1 MPPRKARD
9 AHTTTY
15 NQENISKDEALA
27 SMTAIID
34 MLAAQMARM
43 AELLDERHRTPER
56 EDKSS
61 GSFANPFSG
70 RRPRTKSTDEEDG
83 NLVSLA
89 ATRFRGRAAAW
100 WQQTK
105 LTRIRQGKKKIDSW
119 EKFKKHLR
127 GAFLPHNYAKL
138 LYQQLQNLR
147 QENRHRMTECKKGG
161 KYGKGLFVGTEESED
176 YQEEETEEFTV
187 EPTFDSS
194 GSAQSVE
201 EHGDSG
207 PMLIVNRAF
216 FTPKDF
222 GSCENVISEE
232 AITKLN
238 LKTEPH
244 QTPYK
249 LTWLKK
255 GNQVTVSKRCLV
267 SLSIG
272 SIYKDKIWCDIVAMD
287 ACHLLLGR
295 PWQYDRN
302 VVHDGKRNTYSFM
315 FNNTKIVLLPNKE
328 FTLQQDLGNYLLGK
342 KQFIDVVAET
352 KRVYILLGKESNGDS
367 KIPEAVTP
375 ILAEFQDL
383 FPNELPQGLP
393 PLRDIQHQIDLVP
406 GFTLPNRPYYRMSP
420 TEHEEL
426 RRQVEELLGKGFIR
440 ESLSPCAVPALLTP
454 KKDGSWRMCVDSRA
468 INKITVRYHFPI
480 PRLDDLLDQLSGATI
495 FTKLDL
501 KSGYH
506 QIRIRPGDEWKTTF
520 KIREGL
526 YEWLVMPF
534 GLSNAPSTF
543 MRVMNQ
549 VLCPFIGKFVVVYF
563 DDILIYSTS
572 HELHLQHLREVLSA
586 LRAASLYTTVNKCI
600 FLTEKILFLGYVVSK
615 DGISVDQSKVDA
627 IRDWPL
633 PTTLSTTR
641 SFHGLASFYR
651 RFIPH
656 FSTIMAPITDCMK
669 GGQFSWTEATT
680 KVFKIIKEK
689 LITASVLALPDFSLT
704 FEVHCDASKVGI
716 GVVLSQQGKPIA
728 YFSEKLNGAKAH
740 YNTYDVE
747 FYAVVQA
754 LKHWRHYLIHKDFV
768 LYTDHVALKY
778 LNSQDK
784 LSHRHATWTAFL
796 QQFTFVVKYTS
807 GESNRAA
814 DALSRRTSLLTQMH
828 NQVLGFDTFRE
839 LYASDPYF
847 APILEDVVVG
857 FRSDY
862 HLHDKFLFKSNQ
874 LYVPDSSLRLKIIAE
889 LHNEGHMGRDKT
901 LALIANTYF
910 WPTMKREVYHYVE
923 TCRICQVSKGTTAN
937 AGLYMPLP
945 IPTQPWAD
953 ISMDFFLGLP
963 RTQRGMDSIFVVV
976 DRFSKMAHFIACKKT
991 TDALTVARLFFKEV
1005 YRLHGLPSS
1014 IVSDWDTRFLSH
1026 FWKTLWKLT
1035 NTRLNFSSAYHPQ
1048 TDGQTEVVN
1057 RSLGNHLRSLV
1068 GDNLKMWDQKLYQV
1082 EFTYNRAVKR
1092 STGLS
1097 PFQVNYGYNPRAPID
1112 LAPVPD
1118 LVRKNKKRRAL
1129 EFQVGDLVWA
1139 VLTKDR
1145 FSVGE
1150 YNKLSARKIGPLEII
1165 EKINPNAYRLKLLSH
1180 ICTADVFNVKHFIPY
1195 RGDHD
1200 EDVEG
1205 YFGGFGTIRA
1215 KYNIPS
1221 SVQLRVPHV
1230 DERPECPKFDGIA
1243 LHIDLF
1249 DLGLRLPLQPFY
1261 MRMFSYLGVAPRQLS
1276 LSGWRTLTGLHVLW
1290 LEVLKRDISVR
1301 ELRGLYQFKN
1311 PKGPGVAYFSPWG
1324 DHGYIVEGN
1333 PALKKGY
1340 RKGWFVVEGRW
1351 GTETLGEKG
1360 NPVEVLNSFNA
1371 DFMESAGDAFDA
1383 FFQAVV
1389 GGASGSQDSAVPP
1402 KGSRPPRVPGPKGKS
1417 QGTSH
1422 SGLKGTPRS
1431 KKRKF

>member
-15 NQENISKDEALA
+15 NQEDVSKDESLA
-27 SMTAIID
+27 SMTARID
-34 MLAAQMARM
+34 ILAAQMARI
-43 AELLDERHRTPER
+43 AELLDERHCTPER

-70 RRPRTKSTDEEDG
+70 RRPRTESIDDRRWESGLRIDIPEFQGSGRPEELLDWI
-83 NLVSLA
+83 NAIEEVFKYKEVLENKLVLLA

-147 QENRHRMTECKKGG
+147 QGNRSVDDYTTEFHWLVARNDLTETAEQQVSRYIGGLRSQFQDQLNLLDPYSVSEAHQQALQLENQFSRRTNDSSFRGARSIVRDNSNPTSQFRNFTPPNPPNKTSKPSEIGQSSKTQSSGSGLRCFNCGENGHRMTECKMGG
-161 KYGKGLFVGTEESED
+161 KYGKGLFVSTKESED
-176 YQEEETEEFTV
+176 YQEEETEEFAV

-207 PMLIVNRAF
+207 PMLIVNRTF
-216 FTPKDF
+216 FTPKGQDKDKWLRQNIF
-222 GSCENVISEE
+222 QTTCTIGGKICRMVIDSGSCENVISKE

-272 SIYKDKIWCDIVAMD
+272 SIYKDKIWCDVVAMD

-342 KQFIDVVAET
+342 KQFIDVVSET
-352 KRVYILLGKESNGDS
+352 KKVYILLGKKSNGDS
-367 KIPEAVTP
+367 KIPEVVTP

-406 GFTLPNRPYYRMSP
+406 GSTLPNRPHYRMSP

-426 RRQVEELLGKGFIR
+426 RRQVEELLEKGFIR
-440 ESLSPCAVPALLTP
+440 ESLSPCAVSALLTP

-468 INKITVRYHFPI
+468 INKITVLYRFPI
-480 PRLDDLLDQLSGATI
+480 PRLDDLLDQLSRATI

-506 QIRIRPGDEWKTTF
+506 QIRIRSGDEWKTAF

-526 YEWLVMPF
+526 YKWLVMPF
-534 GLSNAPSTF
+534 GLSNAPKK
-543 MRVMNQ
+543 V
-549 VLCPFIGKFVVVYF
+549 
-563 DDILIYSTS
+563 
-572 HELHLQHLREVLSA
+572 
-586 LRAASLYTTVNKCI
+586 
-600 FLTEKILFLGYVVSK
+600 LFLGYVVSK

-627 IRDWPL
+627 IQDWPQ
-633 PTTLSTTR
+633 PTTLSATR

-669 GGQFSWTEATT
+669 GGQFSWTETAT
-680 KVFKIIKEK
+680 KAFKIIKEK
-689 LITASVLALPDFSLT
+689 LITAPVLALPDFSLT

-716 GVVLSQQGKPIA
+716 GAVLSQQGKPIA
-728 YFSEKLNGAKAH
+728 YFSEKLNRAKAH
-740 YNTYDVE
+740 YNTCDVE

-768 LYTDHVALKY
+768 LYTDHAALKY

-784 LSHRHATWTAFL
+784 LSHRHATWTTFL
-796 QQFTFVVKYTS
+796 QQFTFVVKHTS

-828 NQVLGFDTFRE
+828 NRVLGFDTFRE

-847 APILEDVVVG
+847 APILEDVVAG

-862 HLHDKFLFKSNQ
+862 HLHDEFLFKSN
-874 LYVPDSSLRLKIIAE
+874 
-889 LHNEGHMGRDKT
+889 
-901 LALIANTYF
+901 
-910 WPTMKREVYHYVE
+910 
-923 TCRICQVSKGTTAN
+923 
-937 AGLYMPLP
+937 
-945 IPTQPWAD
+945 
-953 ISMDFFLGLP
+953 
-963 RTQRGMDSIFVVV
+963 
-976 DRFSKMAHFIACKKT
+976 
-991 TDALTVARLFFKEV
+991 
-1005 YRLHGLPSS
+1005 
-1014 IVSDWDTRFLSH
+1014 
-1026 FWKTLWKLT
+1026 
-1035 NTRLNFSSAYHPQ
+1035 
-1048 TDGQTEVVN
+1048 
-1057 RSLGNHLRSLV
+1057 
-1068 GDNLKMWDQKLYQV
+1068 
-1082 EFTYNRAVKR
+1082 
-1092 STGLS
+1092 
-1097 PFQVNYGYNPRAPID
+1097 
-1112 LAPVPD
+1112 
-1118 LVRKNKKRRAL
+1118 
-1129 EFQVGDLVWA
+1129 
-1139 VLTKDR
+1139 
-1145 FSVGE
+1145 
-1150 YNKLSARKIGPLEII
+1150 
-1165 EKINPNAYRLKLLSH
+1165 
-1180 ICTADVFNVKHFIPY
+1180 
-1195 RGDHD
+1195 
-1200 EDVEG
+1200 
-1205 YFGGFGTIRA
+1205 
-1215 KYNIPS
+1215 
-1221 SVQLRVPHV
+1221 
-1230 DERPECPKFDGIA
+1230 
-1243 LHIDLF
+1243 
-1249 DLGLRLPLQPFY
+1249 
-1261 MRMFSYLGVAPRQLS
+1261 
-1276 LSGWRTLTGLHVLW
+1276 
-1290 LEVLKRDISVR
+1290 
-1301 ELRGLYQFKN
+1301 
-1311 PKGPGVAYFSPWG
+1311 
-1324 DHGYIVEGN
+1324 
-1333 PALKKGY
+1333 
-1340 RKGWFVVEGRW
+1340 
-1351 GTETLGEKG
+1351 
-1360 NPVEVLNSFNA
+1360 
-1371 DFMESAGDAFDA
+1371 
-1383 FFQAVV
+1383 
-1389 GGASGSQDSAVPP
+1389 
-1402 KGSRPPRVPGPKGKS
+1402 
-1417 QGTSH
+1417 
-1422 SGLKGTPRS
+1422 
-1431 KKRKF
+1431 

>member
-9 AHTTTY
+9 A
-15 NQENISKDEALA
+15 QEDVSKDESLA
-27 SMTAIID
+27 SMTARID

-43 AELLDERHRTPER
+43 AELLDECHCTAER

-70 RRPRTKSTDEEDG
+70 RRPRTESTDDRRWESGLRIDIPEFQGSGRPEELLDWI
-83 NLVSLA
+83 NAIEEVFKYKEVPENKLVSLA
-89 ATRFRGRAAAW
+89 TTRFRGRAAAW

-147 QENRHRMTECKKGG
+147 QGNRSVDDYTTEFHWLVARNDLTETEEQQVSRYIGGLRSQFQDQLNLLDPYSVSEAHQQALQLEKQFSRRTNDSSFRGARSVVRDNSNPTSQFRTFTPPNPPNKTSKPSEIGQSSKTQSSGSGLLCFNCGENGHRMTECKKGG

-176 YQEEETEEFTV
+176 YQEEETEEFAV

-207 PMLIVNRAF
+207 PMLIVNHAF
-216 FTPKDF
+216 FTPKGQDKDKWLRQNIF
-222 GSCENVISEE
+222 QTTCTIGGKVCRIVIDSGSCENVISEE

-255 GNQVTVSKRCLV
+255 GNQVTVSKCCLV

-272 SIYKDKIWCDIVAMD
+272 SIYKDKIWCDVVAMD

-302 VVHDGKRNTYSFM
+302 EVHDGKRNTYSFM

-328 FTLQQDLGNYLLGK
+328 FTLQQDL
-342 KQFIDVVAET
+342 
-352 KRVYILLGKESNGDS
+352 
-367 KIPEAVTP
+367 
-375 ILAEFQDL
+375 
-383 FPNELPQGLP
+383 
-393 PLRDIQHQIDLVP
+393 
-406 GFTLPNRPYYRMSP
+406 
-420 TEHEEL
+420 EHEEL
-426 RRQVEELLGKGFIR
+426 RRQVEELLEKGFIR

-506 QIRIRPGDEWKTTF
+506 QIRIRPGDEWKTAF

-549 VLCPFIGKFVVVYF
+549 VLRPFIGKFVVVYF

-572 HELHLQHLREVLSA
+572 HELHLQYLREVLSA
-586 LRAASLYTTVNKCI
+586 LRAASLYTAVNKCI
-600 FLTEKILFLGYVVSK
+600 FLTEKVLFLGYVVSK

-627 IRDWPL
+627 IRDWPP
-633 PTTLSTTR
+633 PTTLSATR

-669 GGQFSWTEATT
+669 GGKFSWTEAAT
-680 KVFKIIKEK
+680 KAFEIIKEK
-689 LITASVLALPDFSLT
+689 LITAPVLALPDFSLT

-716 GVVLSQQGKPIA
+716 GAVLSQQGKPIA

-740 YNTYDVE
+740 YSTYDVE

-768 LYTDHVALKY
+768 LYTDHAALKY

-796 QQFTFVVKYTS
+796 QQFTFVVKHTS
-807 GESNRAA
+807 GESNRVA

-847 APILEDVVVG
+847 APILEDVVAG
-857 FRSDY
+857 FHSDY

-874 LYVPDSSLRLKIIAE
+874 LCVPDSSLRLKIIAE

-910 WPTMKREVYHYVE
+910 WPTMRREIYHYVE
-923 TCRICQVSKGTTAN
+923 TCCICQVSKGAATN

-953 ISMDFFLGLP
+953 SSMDFVLGLP
-963 RTQRGMDSIFVVV
+963 RTQRVMDSIFVVV

-991 TDALTVARLFFKEV
+991 TDALTVACLFFKEV

-1014 IVSDWDTRFLSH
+1014 IVSDRDTRFLSH

-1057 RSLGNHLRSLV
+1057 RSLGNHLL
-1068 GDNLKMWDQKLYQV
+1068 
-1082 EFTYNRAVKR
+1082 KR

-1112 LAPVPD
+1112 LAPVPN
-1118 LVRKNKKRRAL
+1118 LVRKSRKAEDFIEQLQKIHETTQESLKQTTKGYKIMADKKRRAL
-1129 EFQVGDLVWA
+1129 EFQVGDFVW
-1139 VLTKDR
+1139 VILTKDR

-1165 EKINPNAYRLKLLSH
+1165 EKINPNAYRLKLPSH
-1180 ICTADVFNVKHFIPY
+1180 IRIADVFNVKHLIPY

-1200 EDVEG
+1200 EDVADNPNSRANSLHP
-1205 YFGGFGTIRA
+1205 GG
-1215 KYNIPS
+1215 N
-1221 SVQLRVPHV
+1221 
-1230 DERPECPKFDGIA
+1230 DEE
-1243 LHIDLF
+1243 
-1249 DLGLRLPLQPFY
+1249 
-1261 MRMFSYLGVAPRQLS
+1261 
-1276 LSGWRTLTGLHVLW
+1276 
-1290 LEVLKRDISVR
+1290 
-1301 ELRGLYQFKN
+1301 
-1311 PKGPGVAYFSPWG
+1311 
-1324 DHGYIVEGN
+1324 
-1333 PALKKGY
+1333 
-1340 RKGWFVVEGRW
+1340 
-1351 GTETLGEKG
+1351 
-1360 NPVEVLNSFNA
+1360 
-1371 DFMESAGDAFDA
+1371 
-1383 FFQAVV
+1383 
-1389 GGASGSQDSAVPP
+1389 
-1402 KGSRPPRVPGPKGKS
+1402 
-1417 QGTSH
+1417 
-1422 SGLKGTPRS
+1422 
-1431 KKRKF
+1431 

>member
-15 NQENISKDEALA
+15 NQEDVSKDESLA
-27 SMTAIID
+27 SMTARID
-34 MLAAQMARM
+34 MLAAQMARI

-70 RRPRTKSTDEEDG
+70 RRPRTESTDDRRWESGLRIDIPEFQGSGRPEELLDWI
-83 NLVSLA
+83 NAIEEVFEYKEVPENKLVSLA

-147 QENRHRMTECKKGG
+147 QGNRSVDDYTTEFHWLVARNDLTETTEQQVSRYIGGLRSQFQDQLNLLDPYSVSEAHQQTLQLEKQFSQRTNDSSFRGARSIVRDNSNPTSQFRNFTPPNPPNKTSKPSEIGQSSKTQSSGSRLRCFNCGENGHRMTE
-161 KYGKGLFVGTEESED
+161 Y
-176 YQEEETEEFTV
+176 
-187 EPTFDSS
+187 
-194 GSAQSVE
+194 
-201 EHGDSG
+201 
-207 PMLIVNRAF
+207 
-216 FTPKDF
+216 
-222 GSCENVISEE
+222 
-232 AITKLN
+232 
-238 LKTEPH
+238 
-244 QTPYK
+244 
-249 LTWLKK
+249 
-255 GNQVTVSKRCLV
+255 
-267 SLSIG
+267 
-272 SIYKDKIWCDIVAMD
+272 KIWCDVVAID

-393 PLRDIQHQIDLVP
+393 PLQDIQHQIDLVP
-406 GFTLPNRPYYRMSP
+406 GSTLPNRLNYRMSP

-426 RRQVEELLGKGFIR
+426 RRQVEELLKKGFIR

-454 KKDGSWRMCVDSRA
+454 KKDGSWRMCVDSRD
-468 INKITVRYHFPI
+468 INKITVRYRFPI

-506 QIRIRPGDEWKTTF
+506 QIRIRPGDEWKTAF

-526 YEWLVMPF
+526 YD
-534 GLSNAPSTF
+534 G
-543 MRVMNQ
+543 
-549 VLCPFIGKFVVVYF
+549 C
-563 DDILIYSTS
+563 TS
-572 HELHLQHLREVLSA
+572 HELHLQYLREVLSA
-586 LRAASLYTTVNKCI
+586 LRAASLYTAVNKCI
-600 FLTEKILFLGYVVSK
+600 FLTEKVLFLGYVVSK

-627 IRDWPL
+627 IRDWPQ
-633 PTTLSTTR
+633 PATLSATR
-641 SFHGLASFYR
+641 SFHGLTSFYR
-651 RFIPH
+651 QFIPH

-669 GGQFSWTEATT
+669 GGQFSWTETAT
-680 KVFKIIKEK
+680 KAFKIIKEK
-689 LITASVLALPDFSLT
+689 LITAPVLALPDFSLT
-704 FEVHCDASKVGI
+704 FEVHYDASKVGI
-716 GVVLSQQGKPIA
+716 GAVLSQQGKPIA
-728 YFSEKLNGAKAH
+728 YFSEKLNGTKAH
-740 YNTYDVE
+740 YSTYDVE

-768 LYTDHVALKY
+768 LYTDHAALKY

-784 LSHRHATWTAFL
+784 LSHRHATWTTFL
-796 QQFTFVVKYTS
+796 QQFTFVVKHTS

-814 DALSRRTSLLTQMH
+814 DALSRRTSLLTHMH

-847 APILEDVVVG
+847 APILEDVVAG
-857 FRSDY
+857 FSSDY
-862 HLHDKFLFKSNQ
+862 HLHDEFLFKSNK
-874 LYVPDSSLRLKIIAE
+874 LCVPDSSLRLKIILE

-901 LALIANTYF
+901 LVLIANTYF
-910 WPTMKREVYHYVE
+910 WPTMRREVYHYVE
-923 TCRICQVSKGTTAN
+923 TCRICQVSKGAATN
-937 AGLYMPLP
+937 AGLY
-945 IPTQPWAD
+945 ICRCRFQHN
-953 ISMDFFLGLP
+953 LGLTLAWILFWDYP
-963 RTQRGMDSIFVVV
+963 ALRG
-976 DRFSKMAHFIACKKT
+976 
-991 TDALTVARLFFKEV
+991 
-1005 YRLHGLPSS
+1005 
-1014 IVSDWDTRFLSH
+1014 
-1026 FWKTLWKLT
+1026 
-1035 NTRLNFSSAYHPQ
+1035 
-1048 TDGQTEVVN
+1048 
-1057 RSLGNHLRSLV
+1057 
-1068 GDNLKMWDQKLYQV
+1068 KLYQV

-1097 PFQVNYGYNPRAPID
+1097 HFQVNYGYNPRAPID

-1118 LVRKNKKRRAL
+1118 LVRKSGKVEDFIEQLQKIHKTTQESLKQTTEGYKIIADKKRRPL

-1139 VLTKDR
+1139 ILTKDR

-1180 ICTADVFNVKHFIPY
+1180 IRTVNVFNVKHLMPY

-1200 EDVEG
+1200 ENVIADNPNSRAMKMLCLTEVIMMKMLLL
-1205 YFGGFGTIRA
+1205 TIR
-1215 KYNIPS
+1215 I
-1221 SVQLRVPHV
+1221 RG
-1230 DERPECPKFDGIA
+1230 RI
-1243 LHIDLF
+1243 LF
-1249 DLGLRLPLQPFY
+1249 
-1261 MRMFSYLGVAPRQLS
+1261 
-1276 LSGWRTLTGLHVLW
+1276 
-1290 LEVLKRDISVR
+1290 
-1301 ELRGLYQFKN
+1301 
-1311 PKGPGVAYFSPWG
+1311 
-1324 DHGYIVEGN
+1324 
-1333 PALKKGY
+1333 
-1340 RKGWFVVEGRW
+1340 
-1351 GTETLGEKG
+1351 TLGGMMKSR
-1360 NPVEVLNSFNA
+1360 NPYYTRISFLIN
-1371 DFMESAGDAFDA
+1371 
-1383 FFQAVV
+1383 
-1389 GGASGSQDSAVPP
+1389 
-1402 KGSRPPRVPGPKGKS
+1402 
-1417 QGTSH
+1417 
-1422 SGLKGTPRS
+1422 
-1431 KKRKF
+1431 

>member
-1 MPPRKARD
+1 
-9 AHTTTY
+9 
-15 NQENISKDEALA
+15 
-27 SMTAIID
+27 MTARID

-56 EDKSS
+56 
-61 GSFANPFSG
+61 SG
-70 RRPRTKSTDEEDG
+70 RPEELLDWI
-83 NLVSLA
+83 NAIEEVFEYKEVPENKLVSLA

-105 LTRIRQGKKKIDSW
+105 LTRISKGKKKIDYW

-127 GAFLPHNYAKL
+127 RAFLPHNYAKL

-147 QENRHRMTECKKGG
+147 QEAHQQALQLEKQFIRRTNDSSFRGARSVVRDNSNPTSQFRNFTPPNPSNKTSKPSEIGQSSKTQSSGSGLCCFNCGENGHRMTECKKGG
-161 KYGKGLFVGTEESED
+161 KYGKCLFVGTEESED
-176 YQEEETEEFTV
+176 YQEEETEEFAV

-201 EHGDSG
+201 ENGDSG

-216 FTPKDF
+216 FTPKGQDKDKWLRQNIF
-222 GSCENVISEE
+222 QTTCTIGGKVCSMVIDSSSCENVISEE

-272 SIYKDKIWCDIVAMD
+272 SIYKDKIWCDVVAMD

-328 FTLQQDLGNYLLGK
+328 FTLKQDLGNYLLGK

-406 GFTLPNRPYYRMSP
+406 GSTLPNRPHYRMSP

-426 RRQVEELLGKGFIR
+426 RLQVEELLEKGFIR

-468 INKITVRYHFPI
+468 INKITVRYRFPI

-506 QIRIRPGDEWKTTF
+506 QIRIRRGDEWKTTF

-526 YEWLVMPF
+526 YEWLVMLF

-549 VLCPFIGKFVVVYF
+549 VLRPFIGKFVVVYF

-572 HELHLQHLREVLSA
+572 HELHLQHLREVLLA
-586 LRAASLYTTVNKCI
+586 LRATSLYTAVNKCI
-600 FLTEKILFLGYVVSK
+600 FLTEKVLFLGYVVSK
-615 DGISVDQSKVDA
+615 DGISVDQSKVDGISVDQSKVDA
-627 IRDWPL
+627 IQDWPQ
-633 PTTLSTTR
+633 PTTLSATR

-656 FSTIMAPITDCMK
+656 FSTIMALITDCMK
-669 GGQFSWTEATT
+669 EGQFSWTEAAT
-680 KVFKIIKEK
+680 KAFKIIKEK
-689 LITASVLALPDFSLT
+689 LITAPVLALPDFSFT

-716 GVVLSQQGKPIA
+716 GAVLSQQGKPIT
-728 YFSEKLNGAKAH
+728 YLSEKLNGAKAH
-740 YNTYDVE
+740 YSTYDVE

-754 LKHWRHYLIHKDFV
+754 LKHWQHYLIHKDFV
-768 LYTDHVALKY
+768 LYTDHAALKY

-796 QQFTFVVKYTS
+796 QQFTFVMKHTS

-847 APILEDVVVG
+847 APILEDVVAR

-862 HLHDKFLFKSNQ
+862 HLHDEFLFKSNQ
-874 LYVPDSSLRLKIIAE
+874 LCVPDSSLRLKIISE
-889 LHNEGHMGRDKT
+889 LHNEGHVGRDKT
-901 LALIANTYF
+901 LALIANSYF
-910 WPTMKREVYHYVE
+910 WPTMRREVYHYVE
-923 TCRICQVSKGTTAN
+923 TCRICQVSKGTATN

-953 ISMDFFLGLP
+953 ISMDFVLGLP

-1014 IVSDWDTRFLSH
+1014 IVSDRDTRFLSH

-1048 TDGQTEVVN
+1048 TYGQTEVVN

-1097 PFQVNYGYNPRAPID
+1097 HFHVNYGYNPRAPID

-1118 LVRKNKKRRAL
+1118 LVRKSGKAEDFIEQLQKIHETTQESLKQTTEGYKIIADKKRRAL
-1129 EFQVGDLVWA
+1129 EFQVGDFVWA

-1165 EKINPNAYRLKLLSH
+1165 EKINPNAYRLKFPSH
-1180 ICTADVFNVKHFIPY
+1180 IRTADVFNVKHLIPY
-1195 RGDHD
+1195 RSDHD
-1200 EDVEG
+1200 EDVVADNPNSRANSLHP
-1205 YFGGFGTIRA
+1205 GG
-1215 KYNIPS
+1215 N
-1221 SVQLRVPHV
+1221 
-1230 DERPECPKFDGIA
+1230 DEE
-1243 LHIDLF
+1243 
-1249 DLGLRLPLQPFY
+1249 
-1261 MRMFSYLGVAPRQLS
+1261 
-1276 LSGWRTLTGLHVLW
+1276 
-1290 LEVLKRDISVR
+1290 
-1301 ELRGLYQFKN
+1301 
-1311 PKGPGVAYFSPWG
+1311 
-1324 DHGYIVEGN
+1324 
-1333 PALKKGY
+1333 
-1340 RKGWFVVEGRW
+1340 
-1351 GTETLGEKG
+1351 
-1360 NPVEVLNSFNA
+1360 
-1371 DFMESAGDAFDA
+1371 
-1383 FFQAVV
+1383 
-1389 GGASGSQDSAVPP
+1389 
-1402 KGSRPPRVPGPKGKS
+1402 
-1417 QGTSH
+1417 
-1422 SGLKGTPRS
+1422 
-1431 KKRKF
+1431 

>member
-9 AHTTTY
+9 A
-15 NQENISKDEALA
+15 QEDVSKDESLA
-27 SMTAIID
+27 SMTARID

-43 AELLDERHRTPER
+43 AELLDECHCTAER

-70 RRPRTKSTDEEDG
+70 RRPRTESTDDRRWESGLRIDIPEFQGSGRPEELLDWI
-83 NLVSLA
+83 NAIEEVFKYKEVPENKLVSLA
-89 ATRFRGRAAAW
+89 TTRFRGRAAAW

-147 QENRHRMTECKKGG
+147 QGNRSVDDYTTEFHWLVARNDLTETEEQQVSRYIGGLRSQFQDQLNLLDPYSVSEAHQQALQLEKQFSRRTNDSSFRGARSVVRDNSNPTSQFRTFTPPNPPNKTSKPSEIGQSSKTQSSGSGLLCFNCGENGHRMTECKKGG

-176 YQEEETEEFTV
+176 YQEEETEEFAV

-207 PMLIVNRAF
+207 PMLIVNHAF
-216 FTPKDF
+216 FTPKGQDKDKWLRQNIF
-222 GSCENVISEE
+222 QTTCTIGGKVCRIVIDSGSCENVISEE

-255 GNQVTVSKRCLV
+255 GNQVTVSKCCLV

-272 SIYKDKIWCDIVAMD
+272 SIYKDKIWCDVVAMD

-302 VVHDGKRNTYSFM
+302 EVHDGKRNTYSFM

-328 FTLQQDLGNYLLGK
+328 FTLQQDLG
-342 KQFIDVVAET
+342 
-352 KRVYILLGKESNGDS
+352 S
-367 KIPEAVTP
+367 
-375 ILAEFQDL
+375 
-383 FPNELPQGLP
+383 
-393 PLRDIQHQIDLVP
+393 
-406 GFTLPNRPYYRMSP
+406 TLPNRPHYRMSP

-426 RRQVEELLGKGFIR
+426 RRQVEELLEKGFIR

-506 QIRIRPGDEWKTTF
+506 QIRIRPGDEWKTAF

-549 VLCPFIGKFVVVYF
+549 VLRPFIGKFVVVYF

-572 HELHLQHLREVLSA
+572 HELHLQYLREVLSA
-586 LRAASLYTTVNKCI
+586 LRAASLYTAVNKCI
-600 FLTEKILFLGYVVSK
+600 FLTEKVLFLGYVVSK

-627 IRDWPL
+627 IRDWPP
-633 PTTLSTTR
+633 PTTLSATR

-669 GGQFSWTEATT
+669 GGKFSWTEAAT
-680 KVFKIIKEK
+680 KAFEIIKEK
-689 LITASVLALPDFSLT
+689 LITAPVLALPDFSLT

-716 GVVLSQQGKPIA
+716 GAVLSQQGKPIA

-740 YNTYDVE
+740 YSTYDVE

-768 LYTDHVALKY
+768 LYTDHAALKY

-796 QQFTFVVKYTS
+796 QQFTFVVKHTS
-807 GESNRAA
+807 GESNRVA

-847 APILEDVVVG
+847 APILEDVVAG
-857 FRSDY
+857 FHSDY

-874 LYVPDSSLRLKIIAE
+874 LCVPDSSLRLKIIAE

-910 WPTMKREVYHYVE
+910 WPTMRREIYHYVE
-923 TCRICQVSKGTTAN
+923 TCCICQVSKGAATN

-953 ISMDFFLGLP
+953 SSMDFVLGLP
-963 RTQRGMDSIFVVV
+963 RTQRVMDSIFVVV

-991 TDALTVARLFFKEV
+991 TDALTVACLFFKEV

-1014 IVSDWDTRFLSH
+1014 IVSDRDTRFLSH

-1057 RSLGNHLRSLV
+1057 RSLGNHLL
-1068 GDNLKMWDQKLYQV
+1068 
-1082 EFTYNRAVKR
+1082 KR

-1112 LAPVPD
+1112 LAPVPN
-1118 LVRKNKKRRAL
+1118 LVRKSRKAEDFIEQLQKIHETTQESLKQTTKGYKIMADKKRRAL
-1129 EFQVGDLVWA
+1129 EFQVGDFVW
-1139 VLTKDR
+1139 VILTKDR

-1165 EKINPNAYRLKLLSH
+1165 EKINPNAYRLKLPSH
-1180 ICTADVFNVKHFIPY
+1180 IRIADVFNVKHLIPY

-1200 EDVEG
+1200 EDVADNPNSRANSLHP
-1205 YFGGFGTIRA
+1205 GG
-1215 KYNIPS
+1215 N
-1221 SVQLRVPHV
+1221 
-1230 DERPECPKFDGIA
+1230 DEE
-1243 LHIDLF
+1243 
-1249 DLGLRLPLQPFY
+1249 
-1261 MRMFSYLGVAPRQLS
+1261 
-1276 LSGWRTLTGLHVLW
+1276 
-1290 LEVLKRDISVR
+1290 
-1301 ELRGLYQFKN
+1301 
-1311 PKGPGVAYFSPWG
+1311 
-1324 DHGYIVEGN
+1324 
-1333 PALKKGY
+1333 
-1340 RKGWFVVEGRW
+1340 
-1351 GTETLGEKG
+1351 
-1360 NPVEVLNSFNA
+1360 
-1371 DFMESAGDAFDA
+1371 
-1383 FFQAVV
+1383 
-1389 GGASGSQDSAVPP
+1389 
-1402 KGSRPPRVPGPKGKS
+1402 
-1417 QGTSH
+1417 
-1422 SGLKGTPRS
+1422 
-1431 KKRKF
+1431 

>member
-9 AHTTTY
+9 A
-15 NQENISKDEALA
+15 QEDVSKDESLA
-27 SMTAIID
+27 SMTARID

-43 AELLDERHRTPER
+43 AELLDERHCTPER

-70 RRPRTKSTDEEDG
+70 RRPKTESTDDRRREYGLRIDIPEFQGSGRPEELLDWI
-83 NLVSLA
+83 NAIEEVFEYKEVPENKLVSLA

-147 QENRHRMTECKKGG
+147 QGNRSVDDYTTEFHWLVARNDLTETEEQQVSRYIGGLRSQFQDQLNLLDPYSVSEAHQQALQLEKQFSRRTNDSSFRGAQSVVRDNSNPTSQFRTFTPPNPPNKTSKPSEIGQSSKTQSSGSGLRCFNCGENGHRMTECKKGG

-176 YQEEETEEFTV
+176 YQEEETEEFAV

-216 FTPKDF
+216 FTPKGQDKDKWLRQNIF
-222 GSCENVISEE
+222 QTTCTIGGKVCRMVIDSGSCENVISEE

-255 GNQVTVSKRCLV
+255 GNQVTVSKCCLV

-272 SIYKDKIWCDIVAMD
+272 SIYKDKIWCDVVAMD

-328 FTLQQDLGNYLLGK
+328 FTLQQDLGNYLLSK

-352 KRVYILLGKESNGDS
+352 KRIYILLGKESNGNS
-367 KIPEAVTP
+367 KIPEAVTH

-383 FPNELPQGLP
+383 FPKELPQGLP

-406 GFTLPNRPYYRMSP
+406 GSTLPNRPHYRMSP

-426 RRQVEELLGKGFIR
+426 RRQVEELLEKGFIR

-468 INKITVRYHFPI
+468 INKITVRYRFPI

-506 QIRIRPGDEWKTTF
+506 QIRIRPGDEWKTAF

-549 VLCPFIGKFVVVYF
+549 VLRPFIGKFVVVYF

-586 LRAASLYTTVNKCI
+586 LRAASLYTAVNKCI
-600 FLTEKILFLGYVVSK
+600 FLTEKVLFLGYVVSK

-627 IRDWPL
+627 IRDWPP
-633 PTTLSTTR
+633 PTTLSATR

-669 GGQFSWTEATT
+669 GGKFSWTEAAT
-680 KVFKIIKEK
+680 KAFEIIKEK
-689 LITASVLALPDFSLT
+689 LITAPVLALPDFSLT

-716 GVVLSQQGKPIA
+716 GAGLSQQ
-728 YFSEKLNGAKAH
+728 
-740 YNTYDVE
+740 
-747 FYAVVQA
+747 
-754 LKHWRHYLIHKDFV
+754 
-768 LYTDHVALKY
+768 
-778 LNSQDK
+778 
-784 LSHRHATWTAFL
+784 
-796 QQFTFVVKYTS
+796 
-807 GESNRAA
+807 
-814 DALSRRTSLLTQMH
+814 
-828 NQVLGFDTFRE
+828 
-839 LYASDPYF
+839 
-847 APILEDVVVG
+847 
-857 FRSDY
+857 
-862 HLHDKFLFKSNQ
+862 
-874 LYVPDSSLRLKIIAE
+874 
-889 LHNEGHMGRDKT
+889 
-901 LALIANTYF
+901 
-910 WPTMKREVYHYVE
+910 
-923 TCRICQVSKGTTAN
+923 
-937 AGLYMPLP
+937 
-945 IPTQPWAD
+945 
-953 ISMDFFLGLP
+953 GLP
-963 RTQRGMDSIFVVV
+963 RTQRGMDLIFVVV

-1014 IVSDWDTRFLSH
+1014 IVSDRDTRFLSH

-1068 GDNLKMWDQKLYQV
+1068 GDNLKMWDQKLYQF

-1097 PFQVNYGYNPRAPID
+1097 PFQVNYRYNPRAPID
-1112 LAPVPD
+1112 LAPVLN
-1118 LVRKNKKRRAL
+1118 LVRKSGKAEDFIEQLQKIHETTQESLKQTTEGYKIMADKKRRAL
-1129 EFQVGDLVWA
+1129 EFQVGDFVWII
-1139 VLTKDR
+1139 LTKDR

-1165 EKINPNAYRLKLLSH
+1165 EKINPNAYRLKLPSH
-1180 ICTADVFNVKHFIPY
+1180 IRTADVFNVKHLIPY

-1200 EDVEG
+1200 EDVADNPNSRANSLHP
-1205 YFGGFGTIRA
+1205 GG
-1215 KYNIPS
+1215 N
-1221 SVQLRVPHV
+1221 
-1230 DERPECPKFDGIA
+1230 DEE
-1243 LHIDLF
+1243 
-1249 DLGLRLPLQPFY
+1249 
-1261 MRMFSYLGVAPRQLS
+1261 
-1276 LSGWRTLTGLHVLW
+1276 
-1290 LEVLKRDISVR
+1290 
-1301 ELRGLYQFKN
+1301 
-1311 PKGPGVAYFSPWG
+1311 
-1324 DHGYIVEGN
+1324 
-1333 PALKKGY
+1333 
-1340 RKGWFVVEGRW
+1340 
-1351 GTETLGEKG
+1351 
-1360 NPVEVLNSFNA
+1360 
-1371 DFMESAGDAFDA
+1371 
-1383 FFQAVV
+1383 
-1389 GGASGSQDSAVPP
+1389 
-1402 KGSRPPRVPGPKGKS
+1402 
-1417 QGTSH
+1417 
-1422 SGLKGTPRS
+1422 
-1431 KKRKF
+1431 

>member
-9 AHTTTY
+9 A
-15 NQENISKDEALA
+15 QEDVSKDESLA

-34 MLAAQMARM
+34 MLTAQMARM
-43 AELLDERHRTPER
+43 AELLDERHCTPER

-70 RRPRTKSTDEEDG
+70 RRPRTESTDDRRWESGLRIDIPEFQGSGRPEELLDWI
-83 NLVSLA
+83 NAIEEVFEYKEVPENKLVSLA

-147 QENRHRMTECKKGG
+147 QGNRSVDDYTTEFHWLVARNDLTETEEQQVSRYIGGLRSQFQDQLNLLDPYSVSEAHQQALQLEKQFNRRTNDSSFRGARSVVRDNSNPTSQFRTFTPPNPPNKTSKPSEIGQSSKTQSSGSGLRCFNCGENGHRMTECKKGG
-161 KYGKGLFVGTEESED
+161 KYGKGLFVGIEESED
-176 YQEEETEEFTV
+176 YQEEETEEFDV

-216 FTPKDF
+216 FTPKGQDKDKWLRQNIF
-222 GSCENVISEE
+222 QTTCTIGGKVCRMVIDSGSCENVISEE
-232 AITKLN
+232 VITKLN

-255 GNQVTVSKRCLV
+255 GNQVTVSKCCLV

-272 SIYKDKIWCDIVAMD
+272 SIYKDKIWCDVVAMD

-328 FTLQQDLGNYLLGK
+328 FTLQQDLGNYLLSK
-342 KQFIDVVAET
+342 KQFIDVVSET
-352 KRVYILLGKESNGDS
+352 KRIYILLGKESNGNS

-375 ILAEFQDL
+375 ILAEFQDF
-383 FPNELPQGLP
+383 FPKELPQALP

-406 GFTLPNRPYYRMSP
+406 GSTLPNRPHYHMSP

-426 RRQVEELLGKGFIR
+426 RRQVEELLEKGFIR

-454 KKDGSWRMCVDSRA
+454 KKYGSWRMCVDSRA
-468 INKITVRYHFPI
+468 INKITVRYRFPI

-526 YEWLVMPF
+526 YEWLVMLF

-549 VLCPFIGKFVVVYF
+549 VLRPFIRKFVVVYF

-586 LRAASLYTTVNKCI
+586 LRAASLYTAVNKYI
-600 FLTEKILFLGYVVSK
+600 FLTEKVLFLGYVVSK

-627 IRDWPL
+627 IRDWPP
-633 PTTLSTTR
+633 PTTLSATR

-669 GGQFSWTEATT
+669 GGKFSWTKAAT
-680 KVFKIIKEK
+680 KAFEIIKEK
-689 LITASVLALPDFSLT
+689 LITTPVLALPDFSLT

-716 GVVLSQQGKPIA
+716 RAVLSQQ
-728 YFSEKLNGAKAH
+728 
-740 YNTYDVE
+740 
-747 FYAVVQA
+747 
-754 LKHWRHYLIHKDFV
+754 DFV
-768 LYTDHVALKY
+768 LYTDYAALKY

-784 LSHRHATWTAFL
+784 LSHKHATWTAFL
-796 QQFTFVVKYTS
+796 QQFTFVVKHTS
-807 GESNRAA
+807 GESNRVA

-847 APILEDVVVG
+847 APILEDVVAG

-862 HLHDKFLFKSNQ
+862 HLHDKFLFKNNQ
-874 LYVPDSSLRLKIIAE
+874 LCVPDSSLRLKIIAE

-910 WPTMKREVYHYVE
+910 WPTMRREIYHYVE
-923 TCRICQVSKGTTAN
+923 TCRICQVSKGAATN

-953 ISMDFFLGLP
+953 ISMDFVLGLP
-963 RTQRGMDSIFVVV
+963 RTQRGIDSIFVII

-1014 IVSDWDTRFLSH
+1014 IVSDRDTRFLSH

-1068 GDNLKMWDQKLYQV
+1068 GDSLKIWDQKLYQV

-1112 LAPVPD
+1112 LAPVPN
-1118 LVRKNKKRRAL
+1118 LVRKSGKAEDFIKQLQKIHETTQESLKQTTKGYKIMADKKRRAL
-1129 EFQVGDLVWA
+1129 EFQVGDFVW
-1139 VLTKDR
+1139 VILTKDR

-1165 EKINPNAYRLKLLSH
+1165 EKINPNAYRLKLPSH
-1180 ICTADVFNVKHFIPY
+1180 IRTADVFNVKHLIPY

-1200 EDVEG
+1200 EDVADNPNSRANSLHP
-1205 YFGGFGTIRA
+1205 GG
-1215 KYNIPS
+1215 N
-1221 SVQLRVPHV
+1221 
-1230 DERPECPKFDGIA
+1230 DEE
-1243 LHIDLF
+1243 
-1249 DLGLRLPLQPFY
+1249 
-1261 MRMFSYLGVAPRQLS
+1261 
-1276 LSGWRTLTGLHVLW
+1276 
-1290 LEVLKRDISVR
+1290 
-1301 ELRGLYQFKN
+1301 
-1311 PKGPGVAYFSPWG
+1311 
-1324 DHGYIVEGN
+1324 
-1333 PALKKGY
+1333 
-1340 RKGWFVVEGRW
+1340 
-1351 GTETLGEKG
+1351 
-1360 NPVEVLNSFNA
+1360 
-1371 DFMESAGDAFDA
+1371 
-1383 FFQAVV
+1383 
-1389 GGASGSQDSAVPP
+1389 
-1402 KGSRPPRVPGPKGKS
+1402 
-1417 QGTSH
+1417 
-1422 SGLKGTPRS
+1422 
-1431 KKRKF
+1431 